1 MTIAAPSLFYTGLLG
16 LLLIALSVNVV
27 RARRRYRVGLGTGT
41 DEGMQQAVRIQ
52 GNFSEYVPL
61 AVVLLVLCDLL
72 AGLPAAA
79 VHAAGIVLVTSR
91 VLHAWGL
98 SRSPGTT
105 IGRFYG
111 TAGTWLVI
119 IGLSL
124 WLIWATTDF
133 SRSQGSG

>member
-1 MTIAAPSLFYTGLLG
+1 VTIAAPSLFYTGLLG

-27 RARRRYRVGLGTGT
+27 LARRRYRVRLGVGT
-41 DEGMQQAVRIQ
+41 DEGMQQAVRVQ
-52 GNFSEYVPL
+52 ANFTEYVPL
-61 AVVLLVLCDLL
+61 AVVLLVLCEVL
-72 AGLPAAA
+72 AGLPTAA

-98 SRSPGTT
+98 AQSPGRTF
-105 IGRFYG
+105 GRFYG

-124 WLIWATTDF
+124 WLVWAATDF